1 MRLRAPT
8 SSRRPP
14 LTVRLVRVVALV
26 AYLATATGLPL
37 PHFVSAAAEADS
49 TAPGIATPY
58 PCMAHRCG
66 CRSAQQCWNA
76 CCCMSDVEK
85 LMWAERNGVTPPASL
100 LLRTVSTPVVEAP
113 AGRSCCTKSSAPSSS
128 RSPKRSVVATS
139 TKVTSP
145 ADPKSDCAKCE
156 SPAVATKDVVPAA
169 AVASEIRW
177 VSYLAAQRCSGGAT
191 TQWINGPTC
200 LPIQTPLHYASIGVD
215 GRESIS
221 AAERQLCSAFLPPL
235 KRPPRIVWEA
245 AGSASVT

>member
-14 LTVRLVRVVALV
+14 LMVRFVRVVALV

-37 PHFVSAAAEADS
+37 PHFASAAAEADS
-49 TAPGIATPY
+49 TAPGSATPY

-100 LLRTVSTPVVEAP
+100 LWRTVSKPVVEAP
-113 AGRSCCTKSSAPSSS
+113 AGRSCCTKSSALPSS
-128 RSPKRSVVATS
+128 RSPKRSCDQP
-139 TKVTSP
+139 P
-145 ADPKSDCAKCE
+145 AKAESLASAKSDCAKCE

-169 AVASEIRW
+169 AVASEIHW
-177 VSYLAAQRCSGGAT
+177 VSYLAAQRCSGGAA

-200 LPIQTPLHYASIGVD
+200 LPIQTPLHCTAIGVD
-215 GRESIS
+215 GRESIF
-221 AAERQLCSAFLPPL
+221 AAERQPSSAFLPPL